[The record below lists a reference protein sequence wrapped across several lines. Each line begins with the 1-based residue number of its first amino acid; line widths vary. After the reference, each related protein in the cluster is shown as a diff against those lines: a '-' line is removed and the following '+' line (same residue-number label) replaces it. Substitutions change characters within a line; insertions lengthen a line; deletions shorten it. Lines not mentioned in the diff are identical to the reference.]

1 MDAVTLPSALTATGL
16 RVAFD
21 GVEALAGVDLTVPAG
36 RITAIV
42 GPNGAGKSTLLE
54 VLAGAR
60 TPSAGRVE
68 AGARTRAFVPQRA
81 AVSEHLPVTVREIVS
96 VGAWGRVG
104 AIRRLCP
111 ALRDDIDVAMRQLDI
126 TALARTPFGSLSGG
140 QRQRALLAQGLAR
153 RADVLLLD
161 EPTTGL
167 DAASAELNR
176 RAIAAEIARGATVV
190 CVSHDD
196 RLIAQ
201 ADQVIALA
209 DGRVTRASAPA
220 R

>member
-1 MDAVTLPSALTATGL
+1 MTLPSALTATGL

-68 AGARTRAFVPQRA
+68 AGARSRAFVPQRA

-96 VGAWGRVG
+96 LGAWGRIG
-104 AIRRLCP
+104 AIRRLRP

-140 QRQRALLAQGLAR
+140 QRQRVLAQGLAR

-201 ADQVIALA
+201 ADQVITLA
-209 DGRVTRASAPA
+209 DGRVRRASAPA